1 MSVTKKNIVK
11 RISEDLSI
19 NSKDSKKLFEKL
31 LNIIKNEVNKNEVK
45 ISKFGTFYMK
55 KTLQRVGRNPK
66 TKESYIIYP
75 ALKISFRASKKI
87 KEVLN

>member
-1 MSVTKKNIVK
+1 
-11 RISEDLSI
+11 
-19 NSKDSKKLFEKL
+19 
-31 LNIIKNEVNKNEVK
+31 
-45 ISKFGTFYMK
+45 MK

-66 TKESYIIYP
+66 TKEFYIIYP